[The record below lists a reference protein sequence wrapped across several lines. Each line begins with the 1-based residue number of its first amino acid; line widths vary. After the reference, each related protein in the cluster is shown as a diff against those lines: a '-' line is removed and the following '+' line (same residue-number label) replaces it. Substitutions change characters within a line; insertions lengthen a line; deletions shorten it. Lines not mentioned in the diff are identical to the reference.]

1 VSIAAAIDLPL
12 AWLQLMRAPAIFTA
26 ISNLVAAHWLATGG
40 DSNVRALLLLTLSGM
55 ALYIGGMVLNDC
67 FDRVIDARERPD
79 RPLPSGRIAQRSAW
93 SVGWLCLGAGVLLAA
108 MHGRTSMMIA
118 AALAVA
124 IVSYNRWSKSTW
136 LGPAN
141 MGLCRYLNWMLG
153 LSVVSLTPAML
164 PIALP
169 IFFYVT
175 ALTFVSR
182 VEANASSRTPLAIA
196 ASGCILTIVTIGYL
210 YRAGVLPNVAVLAL
224 ASIGLLVILTRIRK
238 TWRTFTPANA
248 QATVGFMI
256 FGIIPLD
263 ALMLAG
269 AGYSWAALALL
280 LLMVPGRILGRWM
293 YVT

>member
-79 RPLPSGRIAQRSAW
+79 RPLPSGRIAPMLAW
-93 SVGWLCLGAGVLLAA
+93 FVGWLCLGAGVLLAA
-108 MHGRTSMMIA
+108 MHGRASMMIA
-118 AALAVA
+118 AALAIA

-182 VEANASSRTPLAIA
+182 VEADASSRTPLAIA
-196 ASGCILTIVTIGYL
+196 AGGFILTIAAIGYL

-224 ASIGLLVILTRIRK
+224 AGIGLLLILTRIRK